1 MSTPMKPN
9 QGLLMKLG
17 SIIVH
22 LEEYVETDIHTDL
35 KAAQALLAD
44 PEVTTWIT
52 EMHGKALLPVK
63 RSQRG

>member
-1 MSTPMKPN
+1 
-9 QGLLMKLG
+9 MKLG